1 MGQNHIKLTLQRE
14 IETGRLAHA
23 FLFSGPRGIGKTTL
37 ARLTAKALNCI
48 KRAPDASEPCGEC
61 DSCREITEGRSI
73 DVLEIDAASH
83 TGVDNVRENI
93 IDSAR
98 FLPTKSKFKI
108 FIIDEVHM
116 LSTGAFNAL
125 LKTLEEPPAYV
136 IFVLATTELHK
147 LPETIISR
155 CQRFDFKKVNI
166 EDIIKR
172 LQSIADEEKIK
183 IDKKVLEQIAYRSDG
198 SLRDA
203 EGLLGQIFSMGVKE
217 ITEKEASLVL
227 PRSDFSSV
235 AKILEFVAQKNLKDA
250 LIFLNNTVE
259 EGVDLFKLTEDIIE
273 LSRLV
278 LLTKLSNELG
288 KLSFAV
294 DEKLLKEIMKFAKE
308 FSTTQLMKI
317 IETFLEQ
324 KRHLRASHVP
334 QLPLEMAL
342 VMLIP
347 ETLSPIAIGEAAFAP
362 AQPQTQNTPIIV
374 SVAPKPTANEP
385 ERKREEKIKEKT
397 IEIKTTEI
405 SSVPLSFDKIKEK
418 WEHFLKKVQEYNHS
432 LPLIL
437 RMSEPAGVR
446 GRAVQICVKYAFHQD
461 KLSEP
466 KMRSLAEKAMTD
478 VLGETAFI
486 EVILGDG
493 SAPILVQT
501 ATEPAVP
508 STDTLVND
516 LAAAFGGQVVG

>member
-37 ARLTAKALNCI
+37 ARLVAKAVNCI

-61 DSCREITEGRSI
+61 DSCKEITEGRSI

-98 FLPTKSKFKI
+98 FLPTKSKFKV

-136 IFVLATTELHK
+136 IFVLATTELRK

-166 EDIIKR
+166 EDVVKR

-183 IDKKVLEQIAYRSDG
+183 ISKKVLEQIAYRSEG
-198 SLRDA
+198 CLRDA

-217 ITEKEASLVL
+217 ITEKEASLVI
-227 PRSDFSSV
+227 PRSDFSAA
-235 AKILEFVAQKNLKDA
+235 AKILEFIAQKNLKDS
-250 LIFLNNTVE
+250 LIFLNGLVE
-259 EGVDLFKLTEDIIE
+259 EGLDLIKFTEDIVE
-273 LSRLV
+273 LSRLI

-288 KLSFAV
+288 KLSFVV
-294 DEKLLKEIMKFAKE
+294 DENLLKEIMKFAKE
-308 FSTTQLMKI
+308 FSTAQLMKI
-317 IETFLEQ
+317 IETVLEQ

-347 ETLSPIAIGEAAFAP
+347 ETLSPTAIAASEAY
-362 AQPQTQNTPIIV
+362 AQPQMQSTPITVNIL
-374 SVAPKPTANEP
+374 SKSTTSEP
-385 ERKREEKIKEKT
+385 EKKKEENKIEKPVET
-397 IEIKTTEI
+397 VRTET
-405 SSVPLSFDKIKEK
+405 SGATLSFDKIKEK
-418 WEHFLKKVQEYNHS
+418 WDTFLKKVQEYNHS

-437 RMSEPAGVR
+437 RMSQPIGVR

-478 VLGETAFI
+478 VLGESAFI
-486 EVILGDG
+486 EVILGDDKT
-493 SAPILVQT
+493 PVIIQV
-501 ATEPAVP
+501 ATEPVAP